1 MAKIVPFQQIP
12 LCIFLGHLQ
21 ECTIEAGMEGTL
33 ILIYEM
39 YGGPKRNRI
48 YFSQMTLVGADE
60 RGRFTLQGEAS
71 TQERLSNFTDKR
83 RSSLRSV
90 FSPKKQNEKTLDRIQ
105 FSEDGQRSNLRYL
118 RFVYRGYKQQIQN
131 AGFDICLTYKSTSD
145 SLMAHALLSEQ
156 IPANDVK
163 YTDYSPVC

>member
-1 MAKIVPFQQIP
+1 
-12 LCIFLGHLQ
+12 
-21 ECTIEAGMEGTL
+21 MEGTL